1 MRTRSFWTAAV
12 AAVMASA
19 AAGAAPA
26 SDYPTRP
33 VTFVVPYAPG
43 GATDLFARL
52 LGQKLEQRLGKP
64 FVVENKP
71 GASATIAASAV
82 ARSAPDGYTLMMASS
97 TPMALNVTVRKSLP
111 YDPTVDLAPV
121 ALVARVPFVLV
132 VNPSLPVQSVADL
145 VKLAREKPGQLSYA
159 TPGPG
164 TFHHLNAE
172 MFKALFG
179 LDLVNVPYKGSLPGL
194 NDVIGGHVAM
204 MFSDV
209 PPALP
214 LIQAGK
220 LRALG
225 VTTLQRVASA
235 PDIPPLAEVGVPGY
249 DASSW
254 HMVATQGSVPKDI
267 IGKLHAALK
276 AIMSDPDVVQALTRD
291 GTIPQLSPPPDE
303 LKQFVKSEIVR
314 WGEVVKKAGIAGTE

>member
-1 MRTRSFWTAAV
+1 MRTALKTAVV
-12 AAVMASA
+12 AAAITCMAV
-19 AAGAAPA
+19 GTTLA

-111 YDPTVDLAPV
+111 YDPTVDLAPI

-145 VKLAREKPGQLSYA
+145 IKLAKEKPGQLSYA

-172 MFKALFG
+172 MFKTLFG
-179 LDLVNVPYKGSLPGL
+179 LDLVNVPYKGTLPGL

-214 LIQAGK
+214 LIAAGK

-254 HMVATQGSVPKDI
+254 HMVATQGSVPKPI
-267 IGKLHAALK
+267 IDKLHATLT
-276 AIMSDPDVVQALTRD
+276 AIMSDPDVVQALIRD
-291 GTIPQLSPPPDE
+291 GTIPQVSPPPDE

-314 WGEVVKKAGIAGTE
+314 WGEVVRKAGIAGTE

>member
-1 MRTRSFWTAAV
+1 MRTALKTAVV
-12 AAVMASA
+12 AAAITCMAV
-19 AAGAAPA
+19 GTTLA

-111 YDPTVDLAPV
+111 YDPTVDLAPI

-145 VKLAREKPGQLSYA
+145 IKLAKEKPGQLSYA

-172 MFKALFG
+172 MFKTLFG
-179 LDLVNVPYKGSLPGL
+179 LDLVNVPYKGTLPGL

-214 LIQAGK
+214 LIAAGK

-254 HMVATQGSVPKDI
+254 HMVATQGSVPKPIVD
-267 IGKLHAALK
+267 KLHATLK
-276 AIMSDPDVVQALTRD
+276 AIMSDPDVVQALIRD
-291 GTIPQLSPPPDE
+291 GTIPQVSPPPDE
-303 LKQFVKSEIVR
+303 LRQFVKSEIVR
-314 WGEVVKKAGIAGTE
+314 WGEVVRKAGIAGTE